1 LPIVA
6 AHERRA
12 FHQPIETDMTLASP
26 PLLSTLPEA
35 VIVSTARTPVGKAY
49 RGFFNQTQPQQL
61 AGHAIATAL
70 NRAGLS
76 GEDRARVE
84 DVVFGVALQQGATSF
99 NLGRQA
105 AIAAHL
111 PVSVPGMTID
121 RQCASGL
128 WALALAAQQVRLE
141 GRRIIVAGGAESC
154 SLVQTERMN
163 LWHARD
169 PAIMAE
175 LPALYMSM
183 IETAEI
189 VAARYGVSREQQDEY
204 ALLSQQRMADAQ
216 QHGRFNAE
224 ISPIEVT
231 QTIKDR
237 QSGETTHRRVQ
248 AAQDECN
255 RPSTTLQDLQ
265 ALAPVLSDGQRIASG
280 VCVTAGNASQISDG
294 ASAMVVMSADEARA
308 RNLSPLGV
316 LRGIEVQ
323 GCDPAEM
330 GMGPVYSIP
339 PLLRRFGL
347 TVADIDLWEINE
359 AFAAQVLSCQ
369 RKLGIDPDKLN
380 VNGGAIA
387 MGHPYGMSGARMA
400 GHLLIE
406 GQRRGAKWGVV
417 SMCIGG
423 GMGAA
428 GLFEIFPAK
437 E

>member
-1 LPIVA
+1 MP
-6 AHERRA
+6 
-12 FHQPIETDMTLASP
+12 LASP
-26 PLLSTLPEA
+26 SLLPPMPEA

-49 RGFFNQTQPQQL
+49 RGVFNHTQPQQL
-61 AGHAIATAL
+61 AGHAIDAAL
-70 NRAGLS
+70 NRAALS
-76 GEDRARVE
+76 TAERGRID
-84 DVVFGVALQQGATSF
+84 DVIFGTALQQGATSF

-111 PVSVPGMTID
+111 PVSVPGMTVD

-141 GRRIIVAGGAESC
+141 GRQIVVAGGAESC

-163 LWHARD
+163 LSHARD
-169 PAIMAE
+169 PAIMAA
-175 LPALYMSM
+175 LPELYMSM

-189 VAARYGVSREQQDEY
+189 VAARYGISREQQDEY
-204 ALLSQQRMADAQ
+204 ALLSQQRMAAAQ
-216 QHGRFNAE
+216 GLGRFDAE
-224 ISPIEVT
+224 IAPIEVT
-231 QTIKDR
+231 QALTDR
-237 QSGETTHRRVQ
+237 QSGETTYRQVR

-265 ALAPVLSDGQRIASG
+265 ALSPVLRDGQQVALG
-280 VCVTAGNASQISDG
+280 NCVTAGNASQISDG
-294 ASAMVVMSADEARA
+294 ASALVVMSASEANA
-308 RNLSPLGV
+308 RNLEPLGV

-330 GMGPVYSIP
+330 GMGPVHSIP

-347 TVADIDLWEINE
+347 GINDIDLWEINE
-359 AFAAQVLSCQ
+359 AFAAQVLACQ
-369 RKLGIDPDKLN
+369 LKLGIDPEKLN

-387 MGHPYGMSGARMA
+387 MGHPYGMSGARMV

-406 GQRRGAKWGVV
+406 GRRRGARWGVV

-428 GLFEIFPAK
+428 GLFEIFPAVG
-437 E
+437 